1 MVLDSGALTAWARP
15 RPPADLL
22 DLLEVAAH
30 SGGAV
35 VVPTVTVVESTTGRQ
50 REDARINQ
58 LLRRVVADSCTL
70 DRSRQAATLRF
81 RCLRTVSAV
90 DAVVAATAADR
101 TEQPWRPAIPTTCRR
116 CWRIQHALCPSWQ
129 SDAGYGAGSPI
140 MTPPGRH
147 ATPTR

>member
-1 MVLDSGALTAWARP
+1 LDVVLDSGALTAWARP

-35 VVPTVTVVESTTGRQ
+35 IVPTVTVVESTTGRQ

-70 DRSRQAATLRF
+70 DRSRQAAALRF

-101 TEQPWRPAIPTTCRR
+101 ARATVATSDPDDLQ
-116 CWRIQHALCPSWQ
+116 ALLANTARAVPVL
-129 SDAGYGAGSPI
+129 AV
-140 MTPPGRH
+140 
-147 ATPTR
+147 

>member
-1 MVLDSGALTAWARP
+1 MDVVLDSGALTAWARP

-101 TEQPWRPAIPTTCRR
+101 TRATVATSDPDDLQ
-116 CWRIQHALCPSWQ
+116 ALLANTARAVPVL
-129 SDAGYGAGSPI
+129 AV
-140 MTPPGRH
+140 
-147 ATPTR
+147 

>member
-1 MVLDSGALTAWARP
+1 MDVVLDSGALTAWARS

-22 DLLEVAAH
+22 DLFEVAAQ

-35 VVPTVTVVESTTGRQ
+35 IVPTVTVVESTTGRQ

-70 DRSRQAATLRF
+70 DRSRQAAALRF

-90 DAVVAATAADR
+90 DAVVAATAALR
-101 TEQPWRPAIPTTCRR
+101 TQAAVVTSDPDDL
-116 CWRIQHALCPSWQ
+116 QALLANTVRAVPVL
-129 SDAGYGAGSPI
+129 AV
-140 MTPPGRH
+140 
-147 ATPTR
+147 

>member
-1 MVLDSGALTAWARP
+1 MDVVFDSGALTAWARS

-22 DLLEVAAH
+22 DLLEVAAQ

-35 VVPTVTVVESTTGRQ
+35 IVPTVTVVESTTGRQ

-70 DRSRQAATLRF
+70 DRSRQAAALRF

-90 DAVVAATAADR
+90 DAVVAATAAIR
-101 TEQPWRPAIPTTCRR
+101 TQATVVTSDPGDL
-116 CWRIQHALCPSWQ
+116 QALLANTARAVPVL
-129 SDAGYGAGSPI
+129 AV
-140 MTPPGRH
+140 
-147 ATPTR
+147 

>member
-1 MVLDSGALTAWARP
+1 MDVVLDSRALTAWARS

-22 DLLEVAAH
+22 DLLEVAAQ

-35 VVPTVTVVESTTGRQ
+35 IVPTVTVVESTTGRQ

-70 DRSRQAATLRF
+70 DRSRQAAALRF

-101 TEQPWRPAIPTTCRR
+101 TRATVVTSDPDDLQ
-116 CWRIQHALCPSWQ
+116 ALLANTVRAVPVL
-129 SDAGYGAGSPI
+129 AV
-140 MTPPGRH
+140 
-147 ATPTR
+147 

>member
-1 MVLDSGALTAWARP
+1 MDVVLDSGALTAWARS

-22 DLLEVAAH
+22 ELLEVAAH

-35 VVPTVTVVESTTGRQ
+35 IVPTVIVVESTTGRQ

-58 LLRRVVADSCTL
+58 LLRRVIADSCTL
-70 DRSRQAATLRF
+70 ERSRQAAALRF

-101 TEQPWRPAIPTTCRR
+101 TRAAVATNDPDDLK
-116 CWRIQHALCPSWQ
+116 ALLANTVRAVPVL
-129 SDAGYGAGSPI
+129 AV
-140 MTPPGRH
+140 
-147 ATPTR
+147 